1 MHPTMPLN
9 HHALPFASAGHGL
22 SPHGDGFFE
31 NESVSGRS
39 WEIDAE
45 NEMVDDAM
53 NGTALMFRSD
63 DMNLDD
69 LGQVMISAPD
79 MATLGPEIYSFGQY
93 LDSMR
98 ERAKHHP
105 GNSMASEVATY
116 ELIHTYR
123 QIAKKRQEDHEKIF
137 RALAQSAEKREIDGR
152 IFVKD
157 ASGEYIDL
165 EQLGEHCGYWLV
177 EAQTWDLLSV
187 LLKHRLRTSGRPI
200 SDIPSGLD
208 RHCSDLKLKERFMLS
223 DPQFKELNIILN
235 WVQSNAPE
243 PGDLRDTRAS
253 GWAYTKDFVKHSK
266 LQRRTGGENQ
276 QRTNSIA
283 GEDRDL
289 VTELDPDASTRQ
301 GRSIAPEDKSFEDSF
316 MKLIFEYL
324 RKGDLVGAMEKCR
337 DLNQYWRAQTLVGG
351 LEAWDSAVDGP
362 KSGMHGVEGNRRRE
376 LWKRMCYKLA
386 TEAPAWEGAVYGI
399 LAGDLE
405 SVLQMCSTWEDH
417 LFAHLN
423 SVIETQYYNYLL
435 MHQRIPVTVQ
445 KFPIYDAIQHH
456 GGPDAKFLARIIDS
470 LQADGR
476 VSGEAH
482 HPQRILQGSLI
493 SERLAET
500 LKEMSRQVELLK
512 KDADYEPSAEER
524 PLTGLD
530 ISDFRL
536 LRVVVH
542 IVLILESLGSGFSLG
557 SREWQYAEDVVAG
570 YMDVLASSGKYG
582 LVPLYAG
589 QISKQRASKEMGIIL
604 VKVTDEATRVELL
617 SLMKNYAIDI
627 RESLRYMICNVFEIT
642 ALAYIKMPLPNWTG
656 ILAPRTTGIND
667 TQSLTEEDE
676 AMIRALEWM
685 LLVPE
690 LKGQIMQ
697 NGCIMYNRFLLT
709 GRLAAAREL
718 GKRIPS
724 TSLIPRV
731 GTDMESPDNMTINQ
745 HNEQLS
751 AENARYAVLYM
762 EFEMFVR
769 GVMALEDWKE
779 AMQKVFESKLDRAYK
794 SELEQ
799 AYEDIQSYTLPIAK
813 TWLIA
818 SAADSQEE
826 YAEQLQSIRNIYIP
840 DLILAL
846 HNVYTEAGK
855 YLRRNLLTQTLEL
868 AAVVGSNSNEGQQIL
883 KCFVEAGK
891 LREYADN
898 IAEASRM
905 ILGAAQASGRDI
917 SRKGSGGAGLQIWNV
932 Q

>member
-1 MHPTMPLN
+1 M
-9 HHALPFASAGHGL
+9 
-22 SPHGDGFFE
+22 
-31 NESVSGRS
+31 
-39 WEIDAE
+39 
-45 NEMVDDAM
+45 
-53 NGTALMFRSD
+53 
-63 DMNLDD
+63 
-69 LGQVMISAPD
+69 
-79 MATLGPEIYSFGQY
+79 
-93 LDSMR
+93 
-98 ERAKHHP
+98 
-105 GNSMASEVATY
+105 ATY

-123 QIAKKRQEDHEKIF
+123 QIAKKSQEDYEKIF
-137 RALAQSAEKREIDGR
+137 KALAQSAEKRDIDGR
-152 IFVKD
+152 VCVRD

-165 EQLGEHCGYWLV
+165 EQLGEHCGYWLI
-177 EAQTWDLLSV
+177 ESQTWDLLSL
-187 LLKHRLRTSGRPI
+187 LLKHRLGTRGRSSPG
-200 SDIPSGLD
+200 DMPSGLD
-208 RHCSDLKLKERFMLS
+208 RHCSDLKFKEGLMLS

-235 WVQSNAPE
+235 WVRGNAPE
-243 PGDLRDTRAS
+243 PGDLRDTRAA
-253 GWAYTKDFVKHSK
+253 GWAYTKDSVKHLK
-266 LQRRTGGENQ
+266 LQRQTGGESHRQ
-276 QRTNSIA
+276 TNPMP
-283 GEDRDL
+283 EERDL
-289 VTELDPDASTRQ
+289 VTELDPDALTRQ
-301 GRSIAPEDKSFEDSF
+301 GRFIAPEDKSFEDNF

-324 RKGDLVGAMEKCR
+324 RKGDLVGAMAKCR
-337 DLNQYWRAQTLVGG
+337 DLNQYWRAQTLAGG
-351 LEAWDSAVDGP
+351 LEAWDDVVDGL
-362 KSGMHGVEGNRRRE
+362 KLGMHGVEGNRRRE

-405 SVLQMCSTWEDH
+405 SVLRMCSTWEDH

-435 MHQRIPVTVQ
+435 IHQRIPVTVQ
-445 KFPIYDAIQHH
+445 RFPIYDAIQHH
-456 GGPDAKFLARIIDS
+456 GGPDARFLPKIIDS
-470 LQADGR
+470 LQADSR
-476 VSGEAH
+476 VTGEAH

-493 SERLAET
+493 SERLAVT
-500 LKEMSRQVELLK
+500 LKEMSRQVELLR
-512 KDADYEPSAEER
+512 KDPDYEPSAEER
-524 PLTGLD
+524 HLTGLD

-542 IVLILESLGSGFSLG
+542 IVLILESLGSGFSPG
-557 SREWQYAEDVVAG
+557 SKEWQYAEDVVAG
-570 YMDVLASSGKYG
+570 YMDVLASSGKYS

-589 QISKQRASKEMGIIL
+589 QISSQRASKEMGVIL
-604 VKVTDEATRVELL
+604 VKVTDERTRIELL
-617 SLMKNYAIDI
+617 SLMKGYAIDI
-627 RESLRYMICNVFEIT
+627 RESLKFMMCNVFEIT
-642 ALAYIKMPLPNWTG
+642 APAYIKVPLPNWTG

-667 TQSLTEEDE
+667 IQSLTEEDE
-676 AMIRALEWM
+676 TMIRALEWM

-697 NGCIMYNRFLLT
+697 DGCIVYNRFLLT

-731 GTDMESPDNMTINQ
+731 GVDMELPGNMTIDQ
-745 HNEQLS
+745 HNEDLS

-779 AMQKVFESKLDRAYK
+779 AIQKVFESKLDRAYK

-799 AYEDIQSYTLPIAK
+799 AYEDVQSYALPIAK

-826 YAEQLQSIRNIYIP
+826 HAQQLQSIRNIYIP

-846 HNVYTEAGK
+846 HNVYTEAGR

-883 KCFVEAGK
+883 KCFVETGK
-891 LREYADN
+891 LREYVDN

-917 SRKGSGGAGLQIWNV
+917 SKKGVTGSGGTGLQIWNV